1 MPPRG
6 FKMGPQSAVARP
18 QNRPGTSQDID
29 HLDNVKT
36 IRQLS
41 HGGNGFQSTPSVS
54 RAQTAQSRSP
64 ALDLALAVRIADV
77 KVLPELTALAERHIP
92 GIANACEA
100 PCRLPACSLSSRR
113 TNYGG
118 CAVLVCRRT
127 PALAVLCGDQRLS
140 TEIAALA
147 SHVLLNCDFR
157 EAMRMLALLTC

>member
-64 ALDLALAVRIADV
+64 ALDPALAV
-77 KVLPELTALAERHIP
+77 ALAERHIP
-92 GIANACEA
+92 GIAN
-100 PCRLPACSLSSRR
+100 PKLPLLLPMRFS
-113 TNYGG
+113 
-118 CAVLVCRRT
+118 
-127 PALAVLCGDQRLS
+127 
-140 TEIAALA
+140 IAI
-147 SHVLLNCDFR
+147 SGKR
-157 EAMRMLALLTC
+157 